1 MKHYQTYI
9 AALLAACTLGL
20 SSCSDELMSSMN
32 TDPSK
37 VTTIDPN
44 AQLTMAELQTYGD
57 LDMVNV
63 YRNYHYGF
71 TQHLMGCWNTTNYAG
86 RHTNDDSQM
95 MIMWVDIYTK
105 SLKNVVDAIY
115 RTNNDPTQ
123 VNINSVLRIYRVYL
137 ASLLTDVYGDVPY
150 SEAGLGYLEG
160 IQTPKFDRQ
169 EDIYNDFFVE
179 LADAGSKLS
188 ASGDNVTGD
197 VIYNG
202 DVNKW
207 KKLANSLRMRFAM
220 RISTTAASS
229 RAPTTMR

>member
-150 SEAGLGYLEG
+150 SEAGLG
-160 IQTPKFDRQ
+160 
-169 EDIYNDFFVE
+169 
-179 LADAGSKLS
+179 
-188 ASGDNVTGD
+188 
-197 VIYNG
+197 
-202 DVNKW
+202 
-207 KKLANSLRMRFAM
+207 
-220 RISTTAASS
+220 
-229 RAPTTMR
+229 